1 MGSMAVGSRF
11 ATLVVAVFP
20 FFANSVSADEGKDA
34 FMVCQSCHRIGDDA
48 IHISGP
54 HLNGVIGRKAGA
66 IEGFHFSK
74 GMTTAGEGGLVWTPE
89 TLDAFLAKPQ
99 DYIKGT
105 RMPFRGVPE
114 PEKRKQIIA
123 YMESFSQAR
132 TLDAAAAAG
141 PCAETAKTAASMQAD
156 KDYGEYLASEC
167 VTCHQESGHA
177 DGIPAITGLPREV
190 FVKALCEY
198 KIKHREHPVMN
209 MVTGNLG
216 DQEFAALA
224 AFFASLE

>member
-1 MGSMAVGSRF
+1 MVSIAGGSRLL
-11 ATLVVAVFP
+11 AVAVAILP
-20 FFANSVSADEGKDA
+20 FSVNPVSADEGKDA

-54 HLNGVIGRKAGA
+54 QLNGVIGRKAGS

-74 GMTTAGEGGLVWTPE
+74 GMTTAGEGGLVWTAE

-99 DYIKGT
+99 DFVKGT

-114 PEKRKQIIA
+114 PEKRKLIIA

-132 TLDAAAAAG
+132 SLDAAAAAG
-141 PCAETAKTAASMQAD
+141 PCAATAKTAAGLAAD
-156 KDYGEYLASEC
+156 KDYGEYLAGEC

-198 KIKHREHPVMN
+198 KTKHREHPVMN

-216 DQEFAALA
+216 DPEFAALA